1 MNPIEPQAS
10 VDPASETQQPDMNNL
25 STVVQE
31 WRRIQDEMSQ
41 HREQIREKQ
50 KRVKILETIILGIM
64 KQNNIGALDLK
75 SSSSRILYKKKSSKE
90 TLAPKTLQKLLT
102 EHLKDEKMAT
112 DALKY
117 IEENRKTSVKEA
129 LQLEKL

>member
-90 TLAPKTLQKLLT
+90 TLAPKALQKLLT